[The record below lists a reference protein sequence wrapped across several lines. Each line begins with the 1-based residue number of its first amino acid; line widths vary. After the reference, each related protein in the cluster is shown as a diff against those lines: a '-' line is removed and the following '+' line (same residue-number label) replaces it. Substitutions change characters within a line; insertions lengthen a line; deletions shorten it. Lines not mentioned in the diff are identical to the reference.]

1 MMAGMASAFTK
12 LTIRPLNA
20 EDARAIASWGYEP
33 PYSFYN
39 LSQEEIPGLLHPG
52 NRYFTVQDE
61 SGRLIGYCTYG
72 TEAQVPGGEY
82 HLAEP
87 VVLDVGIGMHP
98 GMVGRG
104 LGKAFVAAILQF
116 AVEAFKP
123 DRFRVSIAGF
133 NQRSQRTFLNLGFHQ
148 THSFSRQGDGMAFIQ
163 LEREVQRSG

>member
-1 MMAGMASAFTK
+1 MASAFTK

-20 EDARAIASWGYEP
+20 EDASEIASWQYEP
-33 PYSFYN
+33 PYSIYD
-39 LSQEEIPGLLHPG
+39 LSQEEIPGLLDPG

-72 TEAQVPGGEY
+72 VEAQVPGGEY
-82 HLAEP
+82 LLAEP

-116 AVEAFKP
+116 AVEAFQP
-123 DRFRVSIAGF
+123 DRFRVSIARF
-133 NQRSQRTFLNLGFHQ
+133 NQRSRRTFLNLGFRQ
-148 THSFSRQGDGMAFIQ
+148 THSFSRQGDEMEFVQ